1 MVSNSEVTG
10 CKMKVGDLVRYGR
23 LQRLAL
29 IIAEREPELDAFII
43 KNIETGLEQTLGRRF
58 LELVE

>member
-1 MVSNSEVTG
+1 VQ
-10 CKMKVGDLVRYGR
+10 VGDLVRYGR

-43 KNIETGLEQTLGRRF
+43 KSIETGLEQTLGRRF

>member
-1 MVSNSEVTG
+1 MQ
-10 CKMKVGDLVRYGR
+10 VGDLVRYGR

-43 KNIETGLEQTLGRRF
+43 KNIETGLEQTVRRRF